1 MFGNN
6 IVHIY
11 GVIWNLGIIGYRDF
25 GDYINSHEIHSRFN
39 CNFINLLNS
48 KLNRLVESRKSVV
61 SDRADALHG
70 GSVHVPNMRLVVIG

>member
-25 GDYINSHEIHSRFN
+25 GDYINSHEIHFRLN
-39 CNFINLLNS
+39 CNFY
-48 KLNRLVESRKSVV
+48 KFVK
-61 SDRADALHG
+61 
-70 GSVHVPNMRLVVIG
+70 